1 MLAVQLCFVAGWED
15 VSLAAGA
22 EEEWWWCIE
31 RRARFVSAGFG
42 RSVVELRRISHPR
55 DLVR

>member
-22 EEEWWWCIE
+22 EEEWWWWWCIE

-42 RSVVELRRISHPR
+42 RSVVWSCEE
-55 DLVR
+55 